1 MNRYF
6 FEISYD
12 GKDFFG
18 WQSQPTEPTVQ
29 DTIENALYKLCSLTQ
44 VPIVGCGRTDTGV
57 HAKKYFFHANLN
69 LKMSTIDF
77 MYKLNAMLPKSIA
90 VNNIQEVVP
99 KLHARFNAELRTY
112 RYFIHSKKDPFKKSF
127 SWMISQSLD
136 TNKMQE
142 AANLLIGN
150 KDFEAFSKKHTDVKN
165 HMCTVSKASLS
176 VFENEIV
183 FEISANRFLRNMVR
197 AIVGT
202 LVEVGLNKL
211 SLEDFKKII
220 ASKDRQKAAASA
232 PANGLY
238 LWDVVY
244 PITPS

>member
-18 WQSQPTEPTVQ
+18 WQSQPNESTVQ
-29 DTIENALYKLCSLTQ
+29 DTIENALYNLCSLKQ

-57 HAKKYFFHANLN
+57 HAKKYFFHADLN
-69 LKMSTIDF
+69 LKMSPTDF
-77 MYKLNAMLPKSIA
+77 VYKLNAMLPKSIA
-90 VNNIQEVVP
+90 VHKIQEVDP

-127 SWMISQSLD
+127 SCMISQSLD

-142 AANLLIGN
+142 AANLLIGG

-165 HMCTVSKASLS
+165 HICKVSNASIS
-176 VFENEIV
+176 VFDNEIV

-211 SLEDFKKII
+211 SLEDFKNII
-220 ASKDRQKAAASA
+220 ASKNRQKAAASA
-232 PANGLY
+232 PAEGLY

-244 PITPS
+244 PIALN